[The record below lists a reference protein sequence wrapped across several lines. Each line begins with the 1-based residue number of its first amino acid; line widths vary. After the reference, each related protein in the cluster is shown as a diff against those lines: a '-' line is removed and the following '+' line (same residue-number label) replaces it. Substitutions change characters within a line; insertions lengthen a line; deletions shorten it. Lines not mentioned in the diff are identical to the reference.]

1 MSPVLAARVEFE
13 VFSRITAPLGIF
25 RLVITPRYER
35 QRAEIRHVRTESAN
49 NDAANSYCRLQLR
62 LSRAD
67 IYEAHL
73 SRRAIT
79 GSSLNFVNTDCEV
92 LALRL
97 INRYSPEYLRDRAHP
112 FSSCSRGTRR
122 ARVALLRMRFVNDR
136 INFST
141 PFAIH
146 AKSRPERERE
156 VHDRARTR
164 GIDDRVVRY

>member
-1 MSPVLAARVEFE
+1 MPPVLTERVEFE
-13 VFSRITAPLGIF
+13 VFPGTAVPRRYISG
-25 RLVITPRYER
+25 LVITPRRWSDDAPPKKITPR
-35 QRAEIRHVRTESAN
+35 QDRISTN
-49 NDAANSYCRLQLR
+49 KYNAANSHCRLQLR

-67 IYEAHL
+67 IYEAYL

-112 FSSCSRGTRR
+112 FSSRSRGTRR

-146 AKSRPERERE
+146 AKSP
-156 VHDRARTR
+156 VRARKR
-164 GIDDRVVRY
+164 GLQ